1 MEFSVR
7 HFISGRIR
15 LHLPSLCRKRK
26 LAEAALTWLQA
37 QQGIKSARL
46 NFDCG
51 CLIIEYDPSFEG
63 VLRATLGRLSLMS
76 LDELQLLVDPAKS
89 AATPRSCPVP
99 QPAAR
104 APLWRRTPLA
114 LPTASLLMA
123 FSLNPVVQAINMP
136 LMLWNAYPIALRAWR
151 VWRREGRLNID
162 FLDTL
167 AIAASLL
174 QGNPM
179 AGAIVTWLIKL
190 GDWIRDLTAAGT
202 RRAISELLEFQTKTA
217 WVIRD
222 NVITPVPA
230 SELVAG
236 DEVVGL
242 SGRDH
247 SGRRRDHRRSCD
259 DRSEDHHRRRP
270 AGDARQG
277 RSGLCRHCHPRRP
290 ADGARHPGRPPSL
303 PPARSR
309 GSSSRR
315 RSAIRAC
322 KTTPRS
328 SPTVWSCR
336 RLRSRQGRPPSR
348 ATSIVSCRW

>member
-15 LHLPSLCRKRK
+15 LHLSSLCRRRK
-26 LAEAALTWLQA
+26 LAEAALAWLQA

-46 NFDCG
+46 NFDCD

-89 AATPRSCPVP
+89 AATCAPAPVP

-179 AGAIVTWLIKL
+179 AGAIVTWLNKL

-236 DEVVGL
+236 DEVVVYPGEIIPVDGEIIDGHAMIDQKTITGEGL
-242 SGRDH
+242 PVMRTKGEAVFAATVIRD
-247 SGRRRDHRRSCD
+247 GQLT
-259 DRSEDHHRRRP
+259 
-270 AGDARQG
+270 A
-277 RSGLCRHCHPRRP
+277 L
-290 ADGARHPGRPPSL
+290 SL
-303 PPARSR
+303 
-309 GSSSRR
+309 
-315 RSAIRAC
+315 IH
-322 KTTPRS
+322 
-328 SPTVWSCR
+328 
-336 RLRSRQGRPPSR
+336 
-348 ATSIVSCRW
+348 I